1 LVWFVLLVFKG
12 GEQTTSQLQ
21 SFVVGTV
28 VKGMIAEKVP
38 SFMRFGGG
46 TQEEVASAAK
56 TKSRTLF
63 NL

>member
-1 LVWFVLLVFKG
+1 MVWFVLLVFKG

-28 VKGMIAEKVP
+28 IKGMIADKVR
-38 SFMRFGGG
+38 SIVRFGGSS
-46 TQEEVASAAK
+46 QEEVASAAK